1 MKDKCLKKLS
11 GNKLSLLVMLVVMI
25 FIIML
30 ISLAIAGG
38 VTFFMISLNIIPS
51 VPVNRHIVII
61 IYMVLVSLITGTI
74 LARFGGARFFL
85 RQINELAEATK
96 EVAAGNFDVR
106 MKTGLAKE
114 LNPISNCFN
123 EMAKELSNIETL
135 RTDFVKNISHEFKT
149 PIASIRGFARRLKKG
164 ALTDEQRKEYL
175 DIIISESER
184 LSRLSRN
191 VLLMSSLEST
201 EKFTEKNKYSL
212 DEQIR
217 RTVLLLEPQILKRQV
232 NVDISADAVEIFADE
247 EMLSHLWI
255 NIIDNAIK
263 FSPADSTIRITL
275 ECANDTVIVVVTD
288 QGIGMND
295 EVKKRIFDKFYQG
308 DQSRAT
314 EGNGL
319 GLSLAKRILELEK
332 GFVEVESEPGKGT
345 SIKVLLLLRE
355 N

>member
-11 GNKLSLLVMLVVMI
+11 RNKLSLLVMLVAMI

-38 VTFFMISLNIIPS
+38 VTIFLIIRNIIPS
-51 VPVNRHIVII
+51 TPVNKHIVVI
-61 IYMVLVSLITGTI
+61 IYMMLVSLITGTI
-74 LARFGGARFFL
+74 LARIGGVRFL

-106 MKTGLAKE
+106 MKTGLSKE

-123 EMAKELSNIETL
+123 NMAKELSNIETL
-135 RTDFVKNISHEFKT
+135 RTDFVINISHEFKT

-164 ALTDEQRKEYL
+164 AVTDEQREEYL

-201 EKFTEKNKYSL
+201 DKVTEKNDYSL
-212 DEQIR
+212 DEQVR
-217 RTVLLLEPQILKRQV
+217 RTVLLLEPQLLKKQI
-232 NVDISADAVEIFADE
+232 NVDIITDAVRIVADE

-263 FSPADSTIRITL
+263 FSPDDSKINITL
-275 ECANDTVIVVVTD
+275 ECTGEKAVVIVKD
-288 QGIGMND
+288 QGIGMD
-295 EVKKRIFDKFYQG
+295 DDMKKRIFDKFYQG

-319 GLSLAKRILELEK
+319 GLSLAKRILELEN
-332 GFVEVESEPGKGT
+332 GHIEVDSEFGKGT
-345 SIKVLLLLRE
+345 SIKVSLPIGDC
-355 N
+355 